1 MAKPEKE
8 ANMDVKMS
16 SSIQPAL
23 SELSAAVVKDD
34 FCVYVHF
41 PRDVI
46 CAYAKAIYLLFF

>member
-16 SSIQPAL
+16 SSIQPEL

-46 CAYAKAIYLLFF
+46 CACAKAIYLLFF